1 MKIILAGMPKTG
13 TKSIKKALSML
24 GYNVFDVEEN
34 FDFLHDDWT
43 KIMTVGGDVEDFRRM
58 YADVDA
64 TCDVPACY
72 YWEEM
77 HKAFPDA
84 KVSTSSENFIFDPNN
99 NETKFKS

>member
-13 TKSIKKALSML
+13 TKSIKEALTML
-24 GYNVFDVEEN
+24 GYSVFDAEEN
-34 FDFLHDDWT
+34 FENYYDEWT
-43 KIMTVGGDVEDFRRM
+43 KIMTIGGKVEDFKQM
-58 YADVDA
+58 YSDIDA

-84 KVSTSSENFIFDPNN
+84 KVRVST
-99 NETKFKS
+99 T